1 MHQDKENVIKYFLK
15 IRFRMKQYKLMKM
28 EDAPGELK
36 KLENKNLEIREG
48 LEVMMEQYPQFA
60 GSIRKISN
68 SLVKISI

>member
-1 MHQDKENVIKYFLK
+1 MCS
-15 IRFRMKQYKLMKM
+15 RMKQYKILKI

-36 KLENKNLEIREG
+36 QLENKNLEIREG

-60 GSIRKISN
+60 ASIRKISN